1 MAYKKFKEYGNM
13 RIISAEG
20 KDLFLGKLTTAKKN
34 GKLNPEAFSGLMD
47 ESLDTDFLA
56 VIYEK
61 HKSDIGYP
69 YLEDKEYCRAL
80 INVAFNYSV
89 KLYEQQGNRFVRYGY
104 TVTEADMAD
113 HICVKSVGGENLL
126 VAIEIAYEKD
136 KSYIPVDK
144 PLDKDVLGKYFSYD
158 AEKKVYKRSK
168 TEYLP
173 RKNARIYA
181 STYIRTASILTV
193 FIMFVISE
201 AQVRA
206 EAESAYSS

>member
-1 MAYKKFKEYGNM
+1 MASKKFKKYGNM

-69 YLEDKEYCRAL
+69 YLEDKEYCRSL

-113 HICVKSVGGENLL
+113 HVCVKTVDGEDLL
-126 VAIEIAYEKD
+126 VAIDVAYEND
-136 KSYIPVDK
+136 KSYTPVEK
-144 PLDKDVLGKYFSYD
+144 PIGKEILGKYFHSFG
-158 AEKKVYKRSK
+158 EKF
-168 TEYLP
+168 
-173 RKNARIYA
+173 
-181 STYIRTASILTV
+181 
-193 FIMFVISE
+193 FIIGC
-201 AQVRA
+201 
-206 EAESAYSS
+206 